1 LLFSAFLD
9 HKGGNDALFICDGAK
24 MCKDDWHDENRVT
37 DDVFNVRCPHCGGR
51 KLTRYK
57 CPEYEE

>member
-1 LLFSAFLD
+1 
-9 HKGGNDALFICDGAK
+9 